1 MQADQID
8 CLKHWKF
15 WTLDS
20 PWHPDKGYPFK
31 NAPSGAFFCWDF
43 PASLIFVSGGEVAWG
58 GQFLFHSGCQI
69 QPNPAPSPQDTKN
82 SDANCDAMWYNLWEI
97 KDSI

>member
-31 NAPSGAFFCWDF
+31 NAPSGAFFCLVF
-43 PASLIFVSGGEVAWG
+43 PALLIFVSVTSPVRGGC
-58 GQFLFHSGCQI
+58 FLFLLSRAIPTQI
-69 QPNPAPSPQDTKN
+69 RPTQP
-82 SDANCDAMWYNLWEI
+82 
-97 KDSI
+97 

>member
-31 NAPSGAFFCWDF
+31 NAPSGAFFCLGF
-43 PASLIFVSGGEVAWG
+43 PALLIFVSGGEVARG
-58 GQFLFHSGCQI
+58 GPFLLLLSRANPTHFRPT
-69 QPNPAPSPQDTKN
+69 QP
-82 SDANCDAMWYNLWEI
+82 
-97 KDSI
+97 